1 MTLKEYIKPIHDRAE
16 HHPMAQSMINGT
28 IPVAAYADL
37 LANLLIAYGDIESK
51 ARRVGWI
58 DELCGISRFSAMLED
73 LVELVSENDIKP
85 TIYNDFIAEYCDRV
99 WHQSKEGTLA
109 HVYVHH
115 MGDMFGGQMLKG
127 KLPGQC
133 RRYVFENRT
142 DLISG
147 IRKNLQHDQA
157 NMQEAV
163 AAFDFVIGLYD
174 RVTRKHNI
182 H

>member
-1 MTLKEYIKPIHDRAE
+1 
-16 HHPMAQSMINGT
+16 MAQSMIKGT
-28 IPVAAYADL
+28 ISVAAYADL

-58 DELCGISRFSAMLED
+58 DQLDGISRFTAMLED
-73 LVELVSENDIKP
+73 LVELVSEHGIKP

-99 WHQSKEGTLA
+99 WQQTREGTLA

-127 KLPGQC
+127 KLPGKC
-133 RRYVFENRT
+133 RRYMFENKS
-142 DLISG
+142 DLIAQ
-147 IRKNLQHDQA
+147 IRENLVHNEA

-174 RVTRKHNI
+174 RITRKHHI

>member
-1 MTLKEYIKPIHDRAE
+1 MTLREFIKPIHDRAE
-16 HHPMAQSMINGT
+16 HHPMAQSMIKGT
-28 IPVAAYADL
+28 ISVEAYVDL

-58 DELCGISRFSAMLED
+58 DQLDGISRFTAMLED
-73 LVELVSENDIKP
+73 LVELVSEHDIKP

-99 WHQSKEGTLA
+99 WQQTREGTLA

-127 KLPGQC
+127 KLPGKC
-133 RRYVFENRT
+133 RRYVFENKN
-142 DLISG
+142 DLVAR
-147 IRKNLQHDQA
+147 IRGNLVHDEA

-174 RVTRKHNI
+174 RVTRKHHI